1 MKKNNKTI
9 ALNILQVPHNEI
21 KISHVYKSEYNRK
34 RKNQVVLLVITDGKK
49 YYNALKSE
57 PNDDGFIRPTK
68 SLNYSDE

>member
-1 MKKNNKTI
+1 M
-9 ALNILQVPHNEI
+9 PHNEI
-21 KISHVYKSEYNRK
+21 KISHTYKSEYNRK

-57 PNDDGFIRPTK
+57 PNDDGSIRPTK